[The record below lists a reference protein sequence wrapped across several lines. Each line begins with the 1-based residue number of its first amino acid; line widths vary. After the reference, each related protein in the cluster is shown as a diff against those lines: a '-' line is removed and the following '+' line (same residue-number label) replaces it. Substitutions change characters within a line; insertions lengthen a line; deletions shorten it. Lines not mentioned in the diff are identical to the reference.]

1 MMKTLITA
9 AALAAILTTTALA
22 EKTPVK
28 PVCNSHVEML
38 EAQIRM
44 LKKELA
50 ILSQNSAVIKPQKPV
65 DNEKA
70 G

>member
-1 MMKTLITA
+1 MKTLITA
-9 AALAAILTTTALA
+9 AALAAILTTPALA
-22 EKTPVK
+22 EKTLVK

-38 EAQIRM
+38 EAQILV
-44 LKKELA
+44 LKQELA
-50 ILSQNSAVIKPQKPV
+50 ILSQVSAVPKPKKPV

>member
-1 MMKTLITA
+1 MKTLITA
-9 AALAAILTTTALA
+9 AALAAILTTPALA
-22 EKTPVK
+22 EKTLVK

-50 ILSQNSAVIKPQKPV
+50 VLSQHTAIPKPQKPV